1 MKKLSILFLMFLFIG
16 VTANAQTPA
25 ADKKAFNT
33 FFAAFKKA
41 VVANDKNAVAAMVN
55 FPFYDR
61 TAEVFSDSVKS
72 AESKNKAAFL
82 KSYDLIFTKSVK
94 AAIAKGKP
102 YTKIKGEDNPGGGGP
117 EFGEFQLNNDD
128 YNESEERQSPLFFKK
143 IKGKYK
149 LVGISYNP

>member
-1 MKKLSILFLMFLFIG
+1 MKKLRILFLLILTIG
-16 VTANAQTPA
+16 ITVNAQTST
-25 ADKKAFNT
+25 ADKKAFNS

-41 VVANDKNAVAAMVN
+41 VAANDMNAVAAMVN

-61 TAEVFSDSVKS
+61 HAEVFRDSVKS
-72 AESKNKAAFL
+72 LASKNKAAFL
-82 KSYDLIFTKSVK
+82 KNYDEIFTKSVK
-94 AAIAKGKP
+94 TAIAKDKP

-128 YNESEERQSPLFFKK
+128 HNNGEDRQTPLFFKK
-143 IKGKYK
+143 VKGKYK